1 MSLLACAETR
11 YVTNYELVKPPDI
24 LLRQCNDVD
33 IKYSTNGEIVLSLI
47 ELSAEYNIC
56 KQKVSALI
64 EFYNI
69 ADSVVYNGDYVK
81 EK

>member
-69 ADSVVYNGDYVK
+69 TDSVVYNGDYVK